1 MTTYLS
7 GRSGVTDYVT
17 GLRTRG
23 DLESCLR
30 QHLEH
35 NSNQTS
41 NQTPLLVA
49 LGVDVVGL
57 KQINDTSGF
66 LAGDRYLAATAAKL
80 VDATEHAHLRSRLG
94 GDELTAI
101 FLGDHALQYATVA
114 KEKLLAFQTDPKVR
128 CGIAAAAA
136 GDTAALLIERL
147 YTAIRTA

>member
-7 GRSGVTDYVT
+7 GHSGVTDYVT
-17 GLRTRG
+17 GLQTRG

-35 NSNQTS
+35 NSH
-41 NQTPLLVA
+41 QTPLLVA